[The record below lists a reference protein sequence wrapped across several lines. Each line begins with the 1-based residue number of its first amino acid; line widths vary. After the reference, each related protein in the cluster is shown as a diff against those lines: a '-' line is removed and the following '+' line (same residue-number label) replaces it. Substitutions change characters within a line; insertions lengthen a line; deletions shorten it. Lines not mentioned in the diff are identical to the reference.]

1 MTTFLSCTCYILNV
15 LFPITNMSHLHI
27 ALSNVV
33 REYKNYYYCTSIIN
47 NTARTAATLM
57 GGFKNTLVSQA
68 YLR

>member
-1 MTTFLSCTCYILNV
+1 
-15 LFPITNMSHLHI
+15 MSHLHI

-47 NTARTAATLM
+47 NTAKTAATLM
-57 GGFKNTLVSQA
+57 GGFKNTLVSQE